1 MGIGTLIGGIGIFL
15 LGMMLLT
22 DTLKS
27 LAGERLRERLN
38 RMAEG
43 PVAGAFLGA
52 TMTALFQSST
62 VTTLMTISFVSAGLL
77 TFTQALTLVIGANAG
92 SATTGW
98 IVALLGYNVDIREL
112 LLPLIGVGMA
122 LRLIG
127 RRVKRIGMLLVS
139 LGLVFVGIG
148 TLQEA
153 MREVVTFS
161 FSGWDTDTPLHQ
173 LALLGTGLFM
183 TVVLQSSSI
192 GLVLTMTALAT
203 DTVTLAQAAFL
214 VLGQSAGTSLVVALG
229 SLGGWKSARRI
240 VLGHV
245 LVHSSILL
253 IGWLTFP
260 LLFGVVNRVADWLN
274 WNELLRLALFHTSF
288 HLLGVLTFLP
298 FHEAFSRRLLK
309 WVPSRSEKL
318 IRFLD
323 PNMSRIPTVALEAA
337 RRSLIEIERYLG
349 NETKLLLTEAR
360 KREDELQLVEKTLG
374 DVRVFL
380 STIQLE
386 EGQGRND
393 YGQHLSLLHTID
405 HLERWLFVLR
415 EVDPVDALR
424 DTDFLVARQ
433 LVLHELELVDA
444 LNHHTP
450 PEDSKQWKTASK
462 QLAEYRKAHRAEML
476 EETAANQL
484 EMEQTIR
491 KVQALLWLDRLGYH
505 VWRATR
511 HLIKPTVPSE
521 RFEVNSED

>member
-1 MGIGTLIGGIGIFL
+1 MGVGTLVGGVGIFL

-22 DTLKS
+22 DTLRS
-27 LAGERLRERLN
+27 LAGERLRQRLN

-52 TMTALFQSST
+52 MMTALFQSST

-98 IVALLGYNVDIREL
+98 IVALLGYNVDVREL
-112 LLPLIGVGMA
+112 LFPLIGIGMA

-127 RRVKRIGMLLVS
+127 RRVKRIGMLLVA

-161 FSGWDTDTPLHQ
+161 FSDWDTGTPLHQ

-183 TVVLQSSSI
+183 TVLLQSSSI

-203 DTVTLAQAAFL
+203 DTVTLEQAAFL

-229 SLGGWKSARRI
+229 SIGGWKSARRI

-245 LVHSSILL
+245 IVHGSILL

-260 LLFGVVNRVADWLN
+260 LLFGVVSGVADRLN

-298 FHEAFSRRLLK
+298 FHEAFSRRLLQ
-309 WVPSRSEKL
+309 WVPSRAEKL
-318 IRFLD
+318 TRFLD

-349 NETKLLLTEAR
+349 NETRLLLMAAR

-386 EGQGRND
+386 EGRGRND

-405 HLERWLFVLR
+405 HLERWLFVMR
-415 EVDPVDALR
+415 EVEPLEALR

-433 LVLHELELVDA
+433 LVLHELELVDT

-450 PEDSKQWKTASK
+450 PEDAKQWKTASK

-484 EMEQTIR
+484 EMDQTIR
-491 KVQALLWLDRLGYH
+491 KVQALLWLDRIGYH

-521 RFEVNSED
+521 RFEVNLED

>member
-1 MGIGTLIGGIGIFL
+1 MGIGTLIGGVGIFL

-22 DTLKS
+22 DTLKT

-38 RMAEG
+38 RLAEG
-43 PVAGAFLGA
+43 PVAGALLGA

-77 TFTQALTLVIGANAG
+77 TFTQALTLVIGANVG

-98 IVALLGYNVDIREL
+98 IVALLGYNVNIREL
-112 LLPLIGVGMA
+112 LLPLIGIGMA
-122 LRLIG
+122 FRLIG
-127 RRVKRIGMLLVS
+127 RRVKRIGMLLVG
-139 LGLVFVGIG
+139 LGLIFVGIG

-161 FSGWDTDTPLHQ
+161 FSGWDADTPLHQ

-203 DTVTLAQAAFL
+203 NTVTLEQAAFL

-229 SLGGWKSARRI
+229 SIGSWKSARRL
-240 VLGHV
+240 VLGHL
-245 LVHSSILL
+245 LVHGSVLL

-260 LLFGVVNRVADWLN
+260 LLFNIVNGIADRLN

-288 HLLGVLTFLP
+288 HLLGVFTFLP
-298 FHEAFSRRLLK
+298 FYETFSHRLLK
-309 WVPSRSEKL
+309 WVPSRAEKL
-318 IRFLD
+318 TRFLD

-349 NETKLLLTEAR
+349 NETKLLLKEGR

-374 DVRVFL
+374 DVRMFL
-380 STIQLE
+380 STIHLE
-386 EGQGRND
+386 EGRDRND
-393 YGQHLSLLHTID
+393 YGQHISLLHTID
-405 HLERWLFVLR
+405 HLERWLFVMR
-415 EVDPVDALR
+415 EVDPVDTLR

-433 LVLHELELVDA
+433 FVLHELELVDT

-462 QLAEYRKAHRAEML
+462 QLAEYRKAYRAEML

-484 EMEQTIR
+484 EMDQTIR
-491 KVQALLWLDRLGYH
+491 KVQALLWLDRIGYH

-511 HLIKPTVPSE
+511 HLIKPTLPSE
-521 RFEVNSED
+521 RFEVNLED

>member
-161 FSGWDTDTPLHQ
+161 FSGWDTDTLLHQ

-245 LVHSSILL
+245 LVHSLILL

-521 RFEVNSED
+521 RFEVNLED